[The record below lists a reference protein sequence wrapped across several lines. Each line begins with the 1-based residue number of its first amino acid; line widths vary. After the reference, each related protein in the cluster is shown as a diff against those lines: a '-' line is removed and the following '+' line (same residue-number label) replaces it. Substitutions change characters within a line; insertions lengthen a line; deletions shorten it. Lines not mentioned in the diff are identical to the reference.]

1 MELGTN
7 ITAELNEDGELIGL
21 EILNARAF
29 IRDTVVKSFQAK
41 MLCIR
46 KSRKNTLKIVERPVI
61 TLCERVMAGSH
72 SLLARTFQPE

>member
-41 MLCIR
+41 MLSFA
-46 KSRKNTLKIVERPVI
+46 KAENT
-61 TLCERVMAGSH
+61 H
-72 SLLARTFQPE
+72 SDR